1 MDIISSS
8 PDLSPQALA
17 LIEVERTTPITVI
30 KDTSIR
36 CKVGDA
42 CGLTCIFCHNEG
54 TPVIPSQ
61 RQRGRVSIYEES
73 NGVSFT
79 SGMMEPNRA
88 FVQMLDN
95 MIDVLG
101 TTEVHWTGGEPTLN
115 LHLVELTQITS
126 NLGLTVKM
134 TSNGELGERNLEK
147 LYAAGLRGITF
158 SIFGTTP
165 EELAQVQGPLYSN
178 KAFAS
183 RQILKLN
190 SAIRQAMNLKLPV
203 NANIVMSGTEHE
215 VRILRLLEKYS
226 GTSLHI
232 RILDDLGV
240 GFTSSISI
248 YNLLAKLEVTPV
260 RRKIIAGASGSIV
273 YYKLLNGQE
282 IGFKQIR
289 DARLQE
295 VCGNCRFNNQSDCR
309 EGYYGVRIY
318 IDDKGAYRVGVCIQR
333 MDLTMPIEQ
342 FFQSDLPKAI
352 KNFRKDEYMSMIE

>member
-1 MDIISSS
+1 MQ
-8 PDLSPQALA
+8 LS
-17 LIEVERTTPITVI
+17 TTPITVVR
-30 KDTSIR
+30 DTSIR

-61 RQRGRVSIYEES
+61 RHRGRVSIYEVS
-73 NGVSFT
+73 NSVNFT
-79 SGMMEPNRA
+79 PGMMEPNKA
-88 FVQMLDN
+88 FVEMLYH

-115 LHLVELTQITS
+115 IHLAELTQTTS

-134 TSNGELGERNLEK
+134 TSNGESGERNLEK

-183 RQILKLN
+183 RQILKLDA
-190 SAIRQAMNLKLPV
+190 AIRQAMSLKLPI
-203 NANIVMSGTEHE
+203 NANIVMSGIEHE
-215 VRILRLLEKYS
+215 TRIVRLLETYS
-226 GTSLHI
+226 GTSVHI

-248 YNLLAKLEVTPV
+248 YNLLAKLGSTPI
-260 RRKIIAGASGSIV
+260 RRKITAGASGSVV
-273 YYKLLNGQE
+273 YYKLPNGQE
-282 IGFKQIR
+282 VGFKQIR
-289 DARLQE
+289 DARLPE
-295 VCGNCRFNNQSDCR
+295 VCGNCQFNNQSDCR
-309 EGYYGVRIY
+309 EGYYGVRVY

-333 MDLTMPIEQ
+333 MDLTTPIEQ
-342 FFQSDLPKAI
+342 FFQSDLPHAI
-352 KNFRKDEYMSMIE
+352 KNLREDEYMKMVGYKNTDI